1 MENQDLDQHHPARQQ
16 LHLERLPIERLIKTF
31 VSLVTSLV
39 ILYLILRDLLSKSD
53 QPASPFINQDTL
65 KTLLGLAQPTL
76 GQIKIEPCSAG
87 KNGTCG
93 DG

>member
-1 MENQDLDQHHPARQQ
+1 MENQDLDQHHPPRQQ

-39 ILYLILRDLLSKSD
+39 ILYLVLRDLLSKSD
-53 QPASPFINQDTL
+53 QSASINQDTL

-76 GQIKIEPCSAG
+76 GQIKNEPCSAG
-87 KNGTCG
+87 NNGTACMW
-93 DG
+93 